1 MTLNGWVFRFLY
13 RMKRVLLHIAFWCC
27 YFIFRGVIE
36 YLWLQGSLDGFTT
49 PQYMIAALEAV
60 VLEGL
65 PELFYAYYFSYR
77 IWPRLTAKGKP
88 FYIYLWYVIEMLIVL
103 VSCIYLV
110 RLSFYYMIL
119 PWVFDGRFPPSPR
132 FEFRRFMSIMFNFV
146 ATSGLMFAV
155 KSVRLQLKMKEK
167 EKQLIKEKLE
177 TELKM
182 LRNQMNPHFL
192 FNTLNNIYALTKKK
206 SDKAEEAIMKLS
218 DLLSFM
224 LYRSNKSSIS
234 IEEEIR
240 MLEDYIEL
248 EKLRY
253 DKLSIVVN
261 KQVDN
266 YAVTIAPLLL
276 LPLIENAFKH
286 GPSGSRFDSFI
297 HINFILKEKKL
308 LFEISNSFEPG
319 PEQQETVENIGLN
332 NTRRQLEL
340 MYQSYNLEF
349 NTDNNIFHVKLHINL
364 DTYAEN

>member
-1 MTLNGWVFRFLY
+1 
-13 RMKRVLLHIAFWCC
+13 MKRILSHITFWCC
-27 YFIFRGVIE
+27 YFLFRSVIE

-49 PQYMIAALEAV
+49 VQYMVASFGAV

-65 PELFYAYYFSYR
+65 PELFYAYYFTYR
-77 IWPRLTAKGKP
+77 IWPRLTQKG
-88 FYIYLWYVIEMLIVL
+88 YSWYTYLWFITEMLLVL
-103 VSCIYLV
+103 VGCIYLV
-110 RLSFYYMIL
+110 RLSFYYIIL
-119 PWVFDGRFPPSPR
+119 PVVFDGRFPPSPT

-146 ATSGLMFAV
+146 ATSGLMFAI
-155 KSVRLQLKMKEK
+155 KSFRLQLKMKER
-167 EKQLIKEKLE
+167 EKILIKEKLE

-224 LYRSNKSSIS
+224 LYRSNKASIT
-234 IEEEIR
+234 IEEEMRI
-240 MLEDYIEL
+240 LDDYMEL

-253 DKLSIVVN
+253 DRLSIVIN
-261 KQVDN
+261 KQVDDST
-266 YAVTIAPLLL
+266 VTIAPLLL
-276 LPLIENAFKH
+276 LPLLENAFKH

-297 HINFILKEKKL
+297 HINFILQNKTL
-308 LFEISNSFEPG
+308 FFEISNSFEPG
-319 PEQQETVENIGLN
+319 PDQVVITENIGLN

-340 MYQSYNLEF
+340 MYQSYNLEI
-349 NTDNNIFHVKLHINL
+349 NNDNNIFHVKLHINL